1 MMVMEVT
8 RTSLLHAAAN
18 SWRLAEHVRR
28 LDESGLLAAHLPELK
43 ALQGLEHNP
52 IHHPEGGVWEHVLL
66 CVEASESDDPVTN
79 LAILFHDIGKGVT
92 RTYGDDGRVHY
103 YGHEAAG
110 LPVFAGISERIG
122 FTSEERRAV
131 EFSMEMHMIGHK
143 LDQFS
148 GRKLL
153 PLRSHPDWLTL
164 FHVVKADEKVRMHL
178 WNESAFTARMQRVEE
193 LYVKAQVEQERES
206 RLATFID
213 GRRIMNA
220 RPDLAGK
227 EVGRVK
233 EAIRSEIVVRD
244 YQVTPE
250 QVAAWILAWP
260 EVPGGQ

>member
-1 MMVMEVT
+1 MEVNRIT
-8 RTSLLHAAAN
+8 LLHAAVDGR
-18 SWRLAEHVRR
+18 RLAEHVRV
-28 LDESGLLAAHLPELK
+28 LDESGALAQHLHELK

-52 IHHPEGGVWEHVLL
+52 IHHPEGDVWEHVLL
-66 CVEASESDDPVTN
+66 CVEASESCDPVTN

-110 LPVFAGISERIG
+110 LPVFAGVAERLG
-122 FTSEERRAV
+122 FTGEERRAI
-131 EFSMEMHMIGHK
+131 EFAMEMHMIGHK
-143 LDQFS
+143 MDQFS

-178 WNESAFTARMQRVEE
+178 WDEPAFTARMQRVEE
-193 LYVKAQVEQERES
+193 IFVKARAEQQREA
-206 RLATFID
+206 RLTTFID
-213 GRRIMNA
+213 GRRIMEA
-220 RPDLAGK
+220 KPDIAGK

-233 EAIRSEIVVRD
+233 EAIRGEIEARD

-250 QVAAWILAWP
+250 DVAAWIQAWP
-260 EVPGGQ
+260 TMPGTAHGY